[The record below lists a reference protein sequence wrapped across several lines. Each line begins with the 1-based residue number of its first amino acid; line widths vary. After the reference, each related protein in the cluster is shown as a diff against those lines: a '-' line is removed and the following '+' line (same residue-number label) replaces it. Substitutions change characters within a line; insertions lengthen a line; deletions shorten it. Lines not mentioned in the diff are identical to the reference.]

1 MAHQKCDFL
10 IVGGGVIGI
19 SLAFSLSTTFPDA
32 SIIVLEKERE
42 SGLHASGRNSGVLHA
57 GFYYTADSLKAR
69 FTKEGNEELSEFCRA
84 KGLSLNACGKLV
96 VASDEEQDRSLDI
109 LYERGQRNGVSLD
122 MLSAKEATE
131 IEPKVR
137 TLRRAL
143 YSPATS
149 VVDPNEVLSELI
161 LEATANGVRFEYDA
175 CFLHFDGTSVHT
187 ASKAFEAGY
196 VVNAAGLYA
205 DRVAHNFGFGQ
216 DYHLLPFKGI
226 YLYGTSGAMPLNTL
240 IYPVPDL
247 RNPFLGVH
255 FTLTVSGQ
263 VKIGPTAIPAF
274 WPEQYGWLE
283 NFHFDE
289 FLRTTGRHMKL
300 MMGGDPMFRELA
312 FEEVKKYS
320 RSYLVS
326 QASKLADGVRS
337 ADFKTWGRSGIRAQ
351 LINKNTQKLE
361 MDFIIEGDKRSMH
374 VLNAVSPA
382 FTCALPFSRYVV
394 EQIEKNLS

>member
-1 MAHQKCDFL
+1 MVCQKCDFL
-10 IVGGGVIGI
+10 IVGGGVVGI
-19 SLAFSLSTTFPDA
+19 SLAYSLSTTFPDA
-32 SIIVLEKERE
+32 SIVVLEKEKE
-42 SGLHASGRNSGVLHA
+42 PGLHASGRNSGVLHA

-69 FTKEGNEELSEFCRA
+69 FTKEGNEELREFCRN
-84 KGLSLNACGKLV
+84 KGLALNTCGKLV
-96 VASDEEQDRSLDI
+96 VAKNEEEDKSLDI
-109 LYERGQRNGVSLD
+109 LYERGQRNNVSLN
-122 MLSAKEATE
+122 MLSVEEAKK

-137 TLRRAL
+137 TWRRAL

-149 VVDPNEVLSELI
+149 VVDPNEVLAELI
-161 LEATANGVRFEYDA
+161 REATTNGVQFEYDT
-175 CFLHFDGTSVHT
+175 CFLHFDGTKVHT
-187 ASKAFEAGY
+187 TTNVFEAGY

-205 DRVAHNFGFGQ
+205 DRVAHDFGFGKK
-216 DYHLLPFKGI
+216 YHLLPFKGI
-226 YLYGTSGAMPLNTL
+226 YLYGKLGAMPLNTL

-274 WPEQYGWLE
+274 WPEQYGLLE

-289 FLRTTGRHMKL
+289 FFRTTGRHIKL
-300 MMGGDPMFRELA
+300 MMGSDPMFRELA

-326 QASKLADGVRS
+326 QAAKLADGVNPV
-337 ADFKTWGRSGIRAQ
+337 DFKTWGRSGIRAQ
-351 LINKNTQKLE
+351 LINRSSQKLE

-382 FTCALPFSRYVV
+382 FTCALSFSRHVV
-394 EQIEKNLS
+394 EKIKKNLS